1 MKANQENFIAV
12 QKGGEFMNLA
22 DRERVEA
29 QLIAFC
35 LRVIENEAK
44 NIHRELNLKQQK
56 EKSFSDLTESEM
68 SQLSTTDTY
77 FLDDQTFWVVTEEN
91 EILKVVV
98 VNSDL
103 YDALKQLPQDKLNII
118 LHSYFLNKTDQ
129 QIANEIKTVQSTVCR
144 RRQKILQLLKELIA
158 EEGG

>member
-44 NIHRELNLKQQK
+44 NVHRELNLKQQK

>member
-1 MKANQENFIAV
+1 
-12 QKGGEFMNLA
+12 MNLA

-56 EKSFSDLTESEM
+56 EKSFSDLTELEM

-118 LHSYFLNKTDQ
+118 LHSYFLGKT
-129 QIANEIKTVQSTVCR
+129 I
-144 RRQKILQLLKELIA
+144 
-158 EEGG
+158 

>member
-1 MKANQENFIAV
+1 
-12 QKGGEFMNLA
+12 MNLA

-29 QLIAFC
+29 QLSAFC

>member
-1 MKANQENFIAV
+1 MKANQENFFAV
-12 QKGGEFMNLA
+12 QKGGEFMDLA

-35 LRVIENEAK
+35 LRVIENEVK

-129 QIANEIKTVQSTVCR
+129 QIANEIKTVQSMVCR
-144 RRQKILQLLKELIA
+144 RRQKILKLLKELLE
-158 EEGG
+158 EEGV